1 MTDQPFADSAP
12 NFAHH
17 LPLKQRLQ
25 SGLAL
30 TIDEMQPAETET
42 VRSLLNQII
51 LDGDSYPQDRPLS
64 APGFAD
70 YWLKGHAFTAYC
82 QPRAA
87 IEPELA
93 GAFYI
98 KPNFPGRCHHICNAG
113 FIVPPHLR
121 GRGIGRQLAQAMLTL
136 APTLGY
142 QAVMFNLVFE
152 TNQASLA
159 IWQSLEFEVI
169 GRIPQ
174 AVRLRD
180 NRYVDALMLYYRF

>member
-1 MTDQPFADSAP
+1 MTTPSFADSDP
-12 NFAHH
+12 NFADR
-17 LPLKQRLQ
+17 LPLTRRLK
-25 SGLAL
+25 SGLPL
-30 TIDEMQPAETET
+30 TIDQMQPAETET

-51 LDGDSYPQDRPLS
+51 LEGDSYPQEQPLS
-64 APGFAD
+64 AAGFAD

-82 QPRAA
+82 QPRADTG
-87 IEPELA
+87 PELA

-121 GRGIGRQLAQAMLTL
+121 GQGIGRQLAEAMLTL
-136 APTLGY
+136 APALGY

-159 IWQSLEFEVI
+159 IWQSLGFEVI
-169 GRIPQ
+169 GRIPG
-174 AVRLRD
+174 AVRLGCD
-180 NRYVDALMLYYRF
+180 RYVDALMLYHRF

>member
-1 MTDQPFADSAP
+1 MTDQPFADSDP
-12 NFAHH
+12 DFADR
-17 LPLKQRLQ
+17 LPLQQRLK

-30 TIDEMQPAETET
+30 TINQMQPAETET

-51 LDGDSYPQDRPLS
+51 LEGDSYPQDQPLS
-64 APGFAD
+64 PAGFAD

-82 QPRAA
+82 QPRVD
-87 IEPELA
+87 IGPELA

-121 GRGIGRQLAQAMLTL
+121 GQGIGRQLAQAMLTL
-136 APTLGY
+136 APALGY

-159 IWQSLEFEVI
+159 IWQSLGFEVI
-169 GRIPQ
+169 GRIPG
-174 AVRLRD
+174 AVRLGGD
-180 NRYVDALMLYYRF
+180 RYVDALMLYYRF